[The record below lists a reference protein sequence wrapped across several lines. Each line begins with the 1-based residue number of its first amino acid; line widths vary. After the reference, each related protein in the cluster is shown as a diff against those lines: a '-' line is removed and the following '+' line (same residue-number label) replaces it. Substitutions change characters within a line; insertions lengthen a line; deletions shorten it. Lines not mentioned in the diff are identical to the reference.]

1 MSKHQWRLRP
11 GAIVSITVNPT
22 AQRPVTITCHDH
34 PYVYEFAWV
43 ATETGPTITDLRIT
57 SSDNTPVTTAG
68 LRRIDAER
76 LAGAA
81 ALADTPGWAAN
92 TAAIAAAV
100 TAAAAQIDPD
110 TLIAAHL
117 AELQSLGLDA
127 AAEDLRRT
135 VAEQGAAAVLADMHT
150 SVGTWRIPTDA
161 PQAWANSLDS
171 QTAARLHH
179 RATGQKKHPPPEF
192 YAAVA
197 DAVRTANALGRPEYA
212 AIAERAAAWGRDNP
226 TRDTIRRWKRRAEA
240 EGYLQPA
247 QKPSPNTTGD
257 SNE

>member
-1 MSKHQWRLRP
+1 MSKHQWRLRA
-11 GAIVSITVNPT
+11 GAVVSVTVDHT

-34 PYVYEFAWV
+34 PYTYEFAWA

-81 ALADTPGWAAN
+81 ALADTQRWVE
-92 TAAIAAAV
+92 TTDAITAAV
-100 TAAAAQIDPD
+100 TAATANIDPD

-117 AELQSLGLDA
+117 AELESLGLADA
-127 AAEDLRRT
+127 AEGLRRD
-135 VAEQGAAAVLADMHT
+135 VAEQGAAAVLADMNS
-150 SVGTWRIPTDA
+150 SVGTWRIPTAA
-161 PQAWANSLDS
+161 PLAWIDNLDS
-171 QTAARLHH
+171 QAAARLH
-179 RATGQKKHPPPEF
+179 RRTTGKKKHPPPEF